1 MTDFRTYQFDAVAG
15 MDNYYAW
22 IAEHFTPYLGSHC
35 VEFGAGI
42 GTLAGHLLPR
52 VDTLDLVE
60 YVPEFTEKL
69 QARFSNEDRVKIH
82 TRGAESCRDDFHPG
96 SIDSAI
102 MVNVLEHIEDD
113 IAVLTDIAKILKPG
127 GHILLFVPA
136 LQFLFSEL
144 DRLEGHFRRYHL
156 DALCQKVSASGYDI
170 VDARYSDILGVLP
183 WWLLNTLG
191 GLTDINPKLARIY
204 DQIGVPVTR
213 MIENVVRPPFGK
225 SLFLIAAKSG

>member
-15 MDNYYAW
+15 MVNYYTW
-22 IAEHFTPYLGSHC
+22 IAEHFAPYLGSHC

-42 GTLAGHLLPR
+42 GTLAGHILPR
-52 VDTLDLVE
+52 VDKLDLVE
-60 YVPEFTEKL
+60 YVSVFADKL
-69 QARFSNEDRVKIH
+69 QTRFDKEDRVRIH
-82 TRGAESCRDDFHPG
+82 TRGVETCQDDFQKG

-113 IAVLTDIAKILKPG
+113 TTTLIDIAEILKPG

-136 LQFLFSEL
+136 MQFLFSEL
-144 DRLEGHFRRYHL
+144 DRREGHFRRYHL

-183 WWLLNTLG
+183 WWFLNTLC
-191 GLTDINPKLARIY
+191 GLTDINPTLARIY
-204 DQIGVPVTR
+204 DQVGVPVTR
-213 MIENVVRPPFGK
+213 GLENFVRPPFGK